1 MLSVALLAGIG
12 LISVPSSAKAQS
24 PAFGYAYVSPM
35 LASNIGFRSSAI
47 AAGAG
52 GELWAG
58 GGISLGGELGVV
70 SFPAV
75 EQRTG
80 CCSGSSASA
89 ASSALI
95 SGNASRHFGSERDMK
110 WRPFVT
116 GGLSVVPGETGL
128 FNAGGGVD
136 RWIGPHVGVRL
147 EVRDQFLIGGNP
159 IRPGSVLLGFRA
171 GLVFR

>member
-1 MLSVALLAGIG
+1 MLTVALLAGIG
-12 LISVPSSAKAQS
+12 LISAPSSAKAQP

-35 LASNIGFRSSAI
+35 LVSNIGIRSSAI
-47 AAGAG
+47 GAGAG

-75 EQRTG
+75 ERIG
-80 CCSGSSASA
+80 CCSGASAS
-89 ASSALI
+89 STSAPI
-95 SGNASRHFGSERDMK
+95 VSGNASRHFGSEHGMK

-116 GGLSVVPGETGL
+116 GGLSVVPGEVAL

-136 RWIGPHVGVRL
+136 RWMSPHVGLRL
-147 EVRDQFLIGGNP
+147 EVRDQFFVGGDP
-159 IRPGSVLLGFRA
+159 VRPGSLLLGFRA